1 MKVKQFQELYFISKG
16 EDIDFDKSI
25 KMVGVLTG
33 KTPDKVEAMKM
44 KAFNS
49 ECAKIVK
56 AFKVFD
62 KQLIKGKLSK
72 YLFVNGRIYK
82 LNYDLQKA
90 SKYVEGITFAK
101 DIINDIHKLLATI
114 AEPINWRGKVYY
126 REHADIAKD
135 MENVDFEAAYQ
146 AAVFFYLQYQILM
159 QVIQPYLVEQAIKK
173 GMQRETV
180 TQVLVNSNS
189 LLDGFTMPKWLQSLK
204 EYLLM
209 RFGI

>member
-33 KTPDKVEAMKM
+33 KVPEQVEAMKM
-44 KAFNS
+44 KAFNKQ
-49 ECAKIVK
+49 CAKIVK
-56 AFKVFD
+56 AFEIF
-62 KQLIKGKLSK
+62 GKDLMNGKPSK
-72 YLFVNGRIYK
+72 YLFVNGRIYR

-114 AEPINWRGKVYY
+114 AEPINWRGKVYHM
-126 REHADIAKD
+126 EHADIAKD
-135 MENVDFEAAYQ
+135 MENVEFEAAYH

-159 QVIQPYLVEQAIKK
+159 QVIQPYLVQEATKK
-173 GMQRETV
+173 GANKETV
-180 TQVLVNSNS
+180 TEALVNFNS
-189 LLDGFTMPKWLQSLK
+189 LLDGFTMPRWSVNLK

>member
-33 KTPDKVEAMKM
+33 KTPEQVETMPMK
-44 KAFNS
+44 KFNKQ
-49 ECAKIVK
+49 CATIVK
-56 AFKVFD
+56 AFEIFGKE
-62 KQLIKGKLSK
+62 LIKGKPSK
-72 YLFVNGRIYK
+72 YLFVNGRIYR

-114 AEPINWRGKVYY
+114 AEPINWRGKVYH

-135 MENVDFEAAYQ
+135 MENVDFEAAYH

-159 QVIQPYLVEQAIKK
+159 QVIQPYLVQEATKK
-173 GMQRETV
+173 GMAKETV
-180 TQVLVNSNS
+180 TEALVNFNS
-189 LLDGFTMPKWLQSLK
+189 LLGGFTMPTWSQNLK
-204 EYLLM
+204 EYLLL

>member
-33 KTPDKVEAMKM
+33 KVPEQVEAMKM
-44 KAFNS
+44 KAFNKQ
-49 ECAKIVK
+49 CAKIVK
-56 AFKVFD
+56 SFEIF
-62 KQLIKGKLSK
+62 GKELMNGKPSK
-72 YLFVNGRIYK
+72 FLFVNGRIYR
-82 LNYDLQKA
+82 LNYDLKKA

-114 AEPINWRGKVYY
+114 AEPINWRGKVYN

-135 MENVDFEAAYQ
+135 MENVEFEAAYH

-159 QVIQPYLVEQAIKK
+159 QVIQPYLVQEATKK
-173 GMQRETV
+173 GMERATV
-180 TQVLVNSNS
+180 TEALVNFNS
-189 LLDGFTMPKWLQSLK
+189 LLGGFTMPIWSQNLR
-204 EYLLM
+204 EYLLL